1 MKFNSRT
8 RLFFVYISFFSFL
21 LLIIPFRYIIIFVR
35 SFALFIFIMNILA
48 TIYFFHIKYEFFK
61 KISFYS
67 VLVLCRL
74 KFYSINNKYW
84 KVNCIHTYLLVLFI
98 YIISTIPKSAYDSII
113 AGIFSSSITSVFI
126 FHISFTYEKYKFKQN
141 LYELYKNLFYLLDV
155 EINRIEILLK
165 IKDNQLSLSELKD
178 NIGYIENESSHL
190 YNISNCFLNNINNYD
205 DISHIS
211 IEAYNNIIINKKI
224 NDNIKEL
231 IIKIISGS
239 INIHLI
245 KNLYMLRCSS
255 DKLNE
260 FSKDLLKIVLIA
272 KEIEIK
278 LITDNFNDNFSEDVT
293 CNNLDILCQ
302 TLEKVQHDC
311 LYLKEI
317 YMELFKEFETIFNKQ

>member
-21 LLIIPFRYIIIFVR
+21 LLIIQFRYIIIFVQ
-35 SFALFIFIMNILA
+35 SFALFIFIMNILS
-48 TIYFFHIKYEFFK
+48 TIYFFNIKNKFFK

-67 VLVLCRL
+67 VLALCRL

-165 IKDNQLSLSELKD
+165 IKDNQLSLSKLKD
-178 NIGYIENESSHL
+178 NIRYIENESSHL

-205 DISHIS
+205 DISYIS
-211 IEAYNNIIINKKI
+211 IEAYNNIINKKI

-239 INIHLI
+239 INMRLI
-245 KNLYMLRCSS
+245 KNLYMLRCLS

-278 LITDNFNDNFSEDVT
+278 LLTDNSNDNFSEDVT
-293 CNNLDILCQ
+293 CNNFDIFCQ
-302 TLEKVQHDC
+302 ILEKAHHDC